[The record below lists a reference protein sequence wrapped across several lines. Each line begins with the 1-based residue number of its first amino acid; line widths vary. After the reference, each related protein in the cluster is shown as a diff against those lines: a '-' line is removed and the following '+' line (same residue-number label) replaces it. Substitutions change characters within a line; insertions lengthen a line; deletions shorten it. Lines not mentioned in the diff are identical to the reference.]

1 MNFQTDHTLEE
12 SLGFM
17 SLFNKGYMAKI
28 SLIMIFNWLT
38 ATIGYYALGFFS
50 VKLAG
55 DIYTNFILTALI
67 EIPSYIFCVL
77 VMDGF
82 GRKTILAF
90 CQILAGTTCVAAAFI
105 PQDYQYLIIAL
116 TLAGNS
122 LKTKLY

>member
-1 MNFQTDHTLEE
+1 
-12 SLGFM
+12 M
-17 SLFNKGYMAKI
+17 SLFNKWYMAKI
-28 SLIMIFNWLT
+28 SSIMIFNWLT

-105 PQDYQYLIIAL
+105 PEDYQSLIIAL
-116 TLAGNS
+116 TLAGV
-122 LKTKLY
+122 KTKWKSTFLTILNT